1 MDACWAERPY
11 VTEMDSQ
18 WVCRYLESL
27 PGLLHLPE
35 CVVFRTQAGEAA
47 RFSLDLPQ

>member
-27 PGLLHLPE
+27 PGLLHFPE